1 MNQNIC
7 LNKKSLSSD
16 LRQYYEFETILI
28 VFMISLILEKGLV
41 FLETNRSLKDSMF
54 TKLKPVSRIWYLPN
68 AGKKHA

>member
-1 MNQNIC
+1 M
-7 LNKKSLSSD
+7 SLSG
-16 LRQYYEFETILI
+16 I

-41 FLETNRSLKDSMF
+41 ILETNRSLKDSIF